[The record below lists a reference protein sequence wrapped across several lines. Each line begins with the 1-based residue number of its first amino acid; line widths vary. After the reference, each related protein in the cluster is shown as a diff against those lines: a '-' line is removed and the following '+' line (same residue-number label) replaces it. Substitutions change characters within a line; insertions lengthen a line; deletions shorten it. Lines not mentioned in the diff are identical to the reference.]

1 MKARPFWKRLALT
14 CGALVWLGIS
24 LPANAQLDIFE
35 GGGEKP
41 PPGRRGFTFGPIKI
55 NKQAG
60 AKEMARGNTFYAQK
74 NYAAA
79 SLMFYRV
86 VKNAAGSRYFQAAQF
101 QLALSLYRMGL
112 FHAALDYFTDIIR
125 VGVSH
130 RYFKRALTYSITVS
144 RKLRN
149 ESMFL
154 GKLRNFNIKDFPNQ
168 YRDELLYLLGK
179 YYFQRRDLALEKR
192 LPAAQRLL
200 NRVRSRKPEFFARAQ
215 YILGAIYDSAGAA
228 HANKAAQAFKRSARA
243 AMRIKDKK
251 MRQRVFELGIMGIAR
266 IHYSSEH
273 FTGATYWYQAIPR
286 NSPRWL
292 DSIFEMAWSF
302 LRVGKYEETL
312 GIIHTLRSPYFQN
325 EFYPEVGILRAVS
338 YFERCRYSQ
347 VKKIIG
353 SYLKRYR
360 PMINELNRY
369 LVENP
374 TDLKMY
380 ATIKKLR
387 DQREEKE
394 TTVKG
399 LEDDPQDQM
408 FQRIL
413 KLTFRDKPLQF
424 LFLYINELEKEIQII
439 RASSQAWQ
447 QSSIGIE
454 MMKRLREDLAS
465 KIKDAGARARD
476 RIQGAQNELK
486 ALVGQALKIN
496 YETLS
501 AQKDRINRASSQSG
515 GFTMRVKGQDDKNR
529 KLITV
534 SVSDDYT
541 FWPFQKEYWIDELG
555 YYRYR
560 IKGECH
566 R

>member
-14 CGALVWLGIS
+14 CGALAWLGFS

-35 GGGEKP
+35 GGGDKNP

-125 VGVSH
+125 TGANH

-144 RKLRN
+144 RKLQN

-154 GKLRNFNIKDFPNQ
+154 GKLRNFNVNDFPNQ

-179 YYFQRRDLALEKR
+179 YYFQRLDLPLEKR
-192 LPAAQRLL
+192 LPLAQRLL

-215 YILGAIYDSAGAA
+215 YILGAIYDSAGSR
-228 HANKAAQAFKRSARA
+228 HANKSAQAFKRSARA

-273 FTGATYWYQAIPR
+273 FSGATYWYQAIPR

-312 GIIHTLRSPYFQN
+312 GIIHTLRSPYFRN
-325 EFYPEVGILRAVS
+325 EYYPEVGILRAVS
-338 YFERCRYSQ
+338 FFERCRYSE
-347 VKKIIG
+347 VKKIVKE
-353 SYLKRYR
+353 YLGRYR
-360 PMINELNRY
+360 PLITSLGSFLRR
-369 LVENP
+369 NP
-374 TDLKMY
+374 SDEKMY
-380 ATIKKLR
+380 KALKDLR
-387 DQREEKE
+387 NQQEEK
-394 TTVKG
+394 TNVAG
-399 LEDDPQDQM
+399 LEDDPSEQM

-413 KLTFRDKPLQF
+413 KLTFRDKPLQV
-424 LFLYINELEKEIQII
+424 LFLYIKELEREIQII
-439 RASSQAWQ
+439 QQSSQAWQ
-447 QSSIGIE
+447 QSSIGLE
-454 MMKRLREDLAS
+454 MMKRLREDHVN

-476 RIQGAQNELK
+476 RIQKAQRELQS
-486 ALVGQALKIN
+486 LIGQALKIQ

-501 AQKDRINRASSQSG
+501 AQKDRINKASRESG

-534 SVSDDYT
+534 SVADDYT
-541 FWPFQKEYWIDELG
+541 FWPFNGEYWVDELG